1 MQIISNCNLLFWVN
15 NLPILGCFLLILIP
29 KTYLNLIKW
38 SAYLVSAVTFLL
50 TIYLW
55 LLFDESYNYFQFIT
69 DLNISN
75 IIYIN
80 YCLGVDG
87 ISLFFII
94 LTSVLIFISFLLSWN
109 SIKELTKEFFVL
121 FLIIESLL
129 LNAFSVID
137 LVLFYVFFEGVLI
150 PIFSIIGIFG
160 SRMRKIRASYQFFL
174 YTLIGSLLI
183 LLAILLI
190 YFETG
195 TTNINILYN
204 VDFTERRQQLM
215 WLAFFASFAV
225 KVPII
230 PFHIWLPEAHAEAPT
245 TGSIIL
251 AGILLK
257 LGGYGFLRFSL
268 PLFPYAS
275 FYYTPIIYVLSILAI
290 IYASLTTLRQ
300 IDLKKIVAYSSVAH
314 IGYVILGIF
323 SFNVQGIEGS
333 VILILGHGFVS
344 SALFLCVGILY
355 DRYKTRILKYYGGLT
370 VFIPLFS
377 VGLFFFI
384 LANMGLPGTSNFIG
398 EFLILM
404 GLSQNS
410 ILTTILATSGMIFS
424 AAYCLWF
431 YNRLIFGNLKNSY
444 FIFFQDISKK
454 EFMAL
459 IPLIMLTLWMGLYP
473 NVFLKPIHISI
484 LQLIS
489 HIF

>member
-1 MQIISNCNLLFWVN
+1 M
-15 NLPILGCFLLILIP
+15 LIP
-29 KTYLNLIKW
+29 KAYLSLIKW
-38 SAYLVSAVTFLL
+38 SAYLISAVTFLL

-109 SIKELTKEFFVL
+109 SIKELTKEFFIL

-129 LNAFSVID
+129 LNAFSVMD

-160 SRMRKIRASYQFFL
+160 SRIRKIRASYQFFL

-183 LLAILLI
+183 LIAILLI

-204 VDFTERRQQLM
+204 VDFTERRQQLI

-300 IDLKKIVAYSSVAH
+300 IDLKKIVAYSSIAH

-355 DRYKTRILKYYGGLT
+355 DRYKTRILKYYGGLV

-377 VGLFFFI
+377 VDLFFFI
-384 LANMGLPGTSNFIG
+384 LANIGLPGTSNFIG
-398 EFLILM
+398 EFLVLI
-404 GLSQNS
+404 GLLQNS
-410 ILTTILATSGMIFS
+410 VLTTIFATSGMILS

-431 YNRLIFGNLKNSY
+431 YNRLVFGNLKNNY

-454 EFMAL
+454 EFIAL
-459 IPLIMLTLWMGLYP
+459 IPLIILTLWMGLYP
-473 NVFLKPIHISI
+473 NVFLKPIHMSI
-484 LQLIS
+484 LQLMS

>member
-15 NLPILGCFLLILIP
+15 NLPILGCFLLMLIP
-29 KTYLNLIKW
+29 KAYLSLIKW
-38 SAYLVSAVTFLL
+38 SAYLISAVTFLL

-109 SIKELTKEFFVL
+109 SIKELTKEFFIL

-129 LNAFSVID
+129 LNAFSVMD

-160 SRMRKIRASYQFFL
+160 SRIRKIRASYQFFL

-183 LLAILLI
+183 LIAILLI

-204 VDFTERRQQLM
+204 VDFTERRQQLI

-300 IDLKKIVAYSSVAH
+300 IDLKKIVAYSSIAH

-355 DRYKTRILKYYGGLT
+355 DRYKTRILKYYGGLV

-377 VGLFFFI
+377 VDLFFFI
-384 LANMGLPGTSNFIG
+384 LANIGLPGTSNFIG
-398 EFLILM
+398 EFLVLI
-404 GLSQNS
+404 GLLQNS
-410 ILTTILATSGMIFS
+410 VLTTIFATSGMILS

-431 YNRLIFGNLKNSY
+431 YNRLVFGNLKNNY

-454 EFMAL
+454 EFIAL
-459 IPLIMLTLWMGLYP
+459 IPLIILTLWMGLYP
-473 NVFLKPIHISI
+473 NVFLKPIHMSI
-484 LQLIS
+484 LQLMS